1 MSVATGSGRCGPV
14 SSIYLPP
21 RVPGPVGSPRAY
33 ELDNDEYYFEDKLG
47 FFLIPFMYHGNGP
60 KFTGGNV
67 VSDCLMPEYAT
78 GKRNWDDADFKGSF
92 PLGVQQKALRRW
104 KDYGY

>member
-1 MSVATGSGRCGPV
+1 
-14 SSIYLPP
+14 
-21 RVPGPVGSPRAY
+21 
-33 ELDNDEYYFEDKLG
+33 
-47 FFLIPFMYHGNGP
+47 MYHGNGP